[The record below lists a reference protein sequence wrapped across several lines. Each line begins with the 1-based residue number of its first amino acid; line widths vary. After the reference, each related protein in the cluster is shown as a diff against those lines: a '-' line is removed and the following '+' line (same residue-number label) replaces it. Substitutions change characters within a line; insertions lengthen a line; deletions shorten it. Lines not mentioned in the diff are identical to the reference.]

1 MVSFIHKNFKQFL
14 ASPSLFWEIATW
26 IWRLSFV
33 VKVLPNFTIISE
45 LKERNVPYSP
55 PGPYYTIWGSLKE
68 SLEILPIWVP
78 SDLNMKHAEKST
90 GFPFFFC
97 LHFRL
102 ITKMFPLKFDD
113 AAVLHFKV
121 KENST

>member
-1 MVSFIHKNFKQFL
+1 MVSFTQKSLKQFL
-14 ASPSLFWEIATW
+14 ASSFLIWEIATW

-33 VKVLPNFTIISE
+33 VKVLPNFRYHLKE
-45 LKERNVPYSP
+45 LNERNVPY
-55 PGPYYTIWGSLKE
+55 YTVWGSLKE
-68 SLEILPIWVP
+68 SFEILPIWVP
-78 SDLNMKHAEKST
+78 SDLNMKHAEKFVT

-102 ITKMFPLKFDD
+102 ITKMLPLKFDD

-121 KENST
+121 KENSS